1 MIYLH
6 KILPLFVSPLMLVIF
21 LLVLGIFLKSKKI
34 SFTGIFILV
43 LFSLPFVS
51 KNLTNYL
58 ETDYKPIEISDV
70 ANADAI
76 IILSGMVNT
85 IKTKNGFR
93 YDFNDAVDRFIS
105 GIELFK
111 NNKANLIVFTRG
123 KFPWSIGIPEGE
135 YLKEKAIE
143 YGIPKQNIIL
153 TEAVENTEQEAKSIK
168 KLFPDKNVKLIL
180 VTSVSHMPR
189 ASKIFTSANLN
200 VIEYP
205 VDFKNK
211 SENYT
216 IIDFIPSAGAFS
228 GTSYFVREIIGRIYY
243 KLKYLN

>member
-76 IILSGMVNT
+76 IVLSGMVNT

-93 YDFNDAVDRFIS
+93 YDFNDAADRFIS

-135 YLKEKAIE
+135 YL
-143 YGIPKQNIIL
+143 
-153 TEAVENTEQEAKSIK
+153 
-168 KLFPDKNVKLIL
+168 
-180 VTSVSHMPR
+180 
-189 ASKIFTSANLN
+189 
-200 VIEYP
+200 
-205 VDFKNK
+205 
-211 SENYT
+211 
-216 IIDFIPSAGAFS
+216 
-228 GTSYFVREIIGRIYY
+228 
-243 KLKYLN
+243 